1 MKLKALAL
9 LLLAAGFLMVPSSL
23 WAAEEF
29 TASLKRYNYHMPD
42 TTVIGGPTWCKI
54 KPKETLLDIARR
66 YGLGFNEVDLL
77 YPRMDAWIPP
87 DGKRIVMPTYWVLP
101 PTQHEQLV
109 INIAELRLYFF
120 EKSSGTVQT
129 NPIGVGDEGWESPLG
144 TFVIN
149 DKRANPT
156 WYIPQSLQAK
166 YGMASM
172 PPGPENPLG
181 EFILKFSAGAYGVH
195 GTSMPWGVGRL
206 VSHGCIRCYPE
217 HIRILFPQVAIGT
230 KLEVIYEPIK
240 FGQKG
245 DQIYVEVHPDV
256 YRKFPDFAQFA
267 NEKLAQYPLAQQV
280 DTKKY
285 MMAVRLQNGVPIN
298 VSRFAAEDNAL
309 KIVDLSQE

>member
-1 MKLKALAL
+1 M
-9 LLLAAGFLMVPSSL
+9 LLLAAGMLLLPTGL
-23 WAAEEF
+23 RAEEQF
-29 TASLKRYNYHMPD
+29 TASIKRYNYHLPD
-42 TTVIGGPTWCKI
+42 NTVIGSPTWCKI
-54 KPKETLLDIARR
+54 KPKETMLDIARR

-87 DGKRIVMPTYWVLP
+87 DGKRIVMPTFWVLP

-129 NPIGVGDEGWESPLG
+129 NPIGIGDEGWESPLG
-144 TFVIN
+144 TFSIN
-149 DKRANPT
+149 EKRTNPS

-166 YGMASM
+166 YGMAVM

-181 EFILKFSAGAYGVH
+181 EFMMKFSAGAYGVH

-217 HIRILFPQVAIGT
+217 HIRILFPQVAVGT

-240 FGQKG
+240 FGQKNG
-245 DQIYVEVHPDV
+245 QIYVEIHPDV
-256 YRKFPDFAQFA
+256 YRKFPDFTQFA
-267 NEKLAQYPLAQQV
+267 TEKLSQYPQAQQV
-280 DTKKY
+280 DMNKY
-285 MMAVRLQNGVPIN
+285 MMAVHLQNGVPIN
-298 VSRFAAEDNAL
+298 VSRIAGDDNGEKVAEL
-309 KIVDLSQE
+309 TQE